1 MSQEN
6 VDFLAGLF
14 GAADSL
20 DKDAMLAA
28 LPTLIEQACDPDI
41 EWVKIHN
48 APTGT
53 STGGTRAFASPG
65 SDGLRTLTPTD
76 SRSSESP
83 TTATGCW

>member
-6 VDFLAGLF
+6 VDFLAVLF

-41 EWVKIHN
+41 EWVEDPQR
-48 APTGT
+48 ADGT
-53 STGGTRAFASPG
+53 STGGTRVRESWERWLE
-65 SDGLRTLTPTD
+65 DLTPTD